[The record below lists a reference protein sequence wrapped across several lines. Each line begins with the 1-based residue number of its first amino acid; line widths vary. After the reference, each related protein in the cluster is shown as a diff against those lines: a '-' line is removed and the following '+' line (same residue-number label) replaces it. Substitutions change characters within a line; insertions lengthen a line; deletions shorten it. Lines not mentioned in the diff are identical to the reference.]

1 MNKDSDDSTNCPV
14 CFEQYEE
21 TGDHLPRLLPCTHTL
36 CHTCTVQLMKN
47 GKLTCPEDR
56 EIHSC
61 KKGIRAFPQN
71 KYILNLLRR
80 KVNKVGFQVCQKH
93 EREKNLY
100 CTRKKCCTEICSL
113 CMMESHSQHRHCV
126 EDLLRLKEMKLTEI
140 QSEVDKFSKI
150 LAECRKTL
158 MDAKHRTNDEF
169 ISNLQLIK
177 SNNENCNSKILV
189 KLEKVE
195 EIFSKV
201 ENIEKNYDLGNTYK
215 DLTQKKSVFEEVR
228 KKATDD
234 LKEPI
239 TMTVGD
245 MNEKVTILNLSQ
257 ELGLELKKPNFRTK
271 GKFDRK
277 LPKQIINP
285 K

>member
-1 MNKDSDDSTNCPV
+1 MA
-14 CFEQYEE
+14 E
-21 TGDHLPRLLPCTHTL
+21 RLLELLEESDMSEADAAVDDEVH
-36 CHTCTVQLMKN
+36 V
-47 GKLTCPEDR
+47 
-56 EIHSC
+56 
-61 KKGIRAFPQN
+61 KKRQ
-71 KYILNLLRR
+71 
-80 KVNKVGFQVCQKH
+80 QVK
-93 EREKNLY
+93 
-100 CTRKKCCTEICSL
+100 ICN
-113 CMMESHSQHRHCV
+113 
-126 EDLLRLKEMKLTEI
+126 TEI

-150 LAECRKTL
+150 LVECRKTL

-177 SNNENCNSKILV
+177 LNNENCNSKILV

-201 ENIEKNYDLGNTYK
+201 ENIEKNYDLGNTCK
-215 DLTQKKSVFEEVR
+215 DLTEKKSMFEQVR

-239 TMTVGD
+239 TITVGD

-277 LPKQIINP
+277 LPK
-285 K
+285 